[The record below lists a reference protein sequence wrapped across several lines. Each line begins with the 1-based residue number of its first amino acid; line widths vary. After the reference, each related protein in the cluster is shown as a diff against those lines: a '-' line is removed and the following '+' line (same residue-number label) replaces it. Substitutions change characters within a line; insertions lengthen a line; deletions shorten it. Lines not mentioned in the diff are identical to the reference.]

1 LTLRELVWLAEAR
14 GSHEWEQ
21 TAAVL
26 AMLANTHRDPKKRPT
41 PYKPNDF
48 NPFAVER
55 AEKPKV
61 MLKDIR
67 VLKRFFVDPHAGKK
81 EQSNG

>member
-1 LTLRELVWLAEAR
+1 MTLRELVWLAEAR
-14 GSHEWEQ
+14 GNHDWEQ

-26 AMLANTHRDPKKRPT
+26 AMLANAHRDPKKRPT
-41 PYKPNDF
+41 PFKPSDF

-61 MLKDIR
+61 ILKDLRI
-67 VLKRFFVDPHAGKK
+67 LKRFFVDPHAGRKG
-81 EQSNG
+81 SGNG